1 MAGASNQHVLLAG
14 SCHPFLNDHYLQRS
28 QLESDDSAS
37 CFYLQL
43 VFANLNI
50 FALLSLLRLQSKAI
64 TSNHHVS
71 PVESSRLFLF
81 SQFFLQNI
89 SFTAKSKCYFDW
101 QEEFSHL
108 GPSTHLNQQRLHL
121 EAKVFSH
128 HVSLAEFFHQSLFDQ
143 LNTSFCVE
151 NRSYPDQPLES
162 CRQFLFV
169 HLSLHRQH
177 SRAQALKGHVWLEE
191 FSLHSGLPRQQLPTH
206 IAKRRLVSP
215 KESSNL
221 SLCDHDRNG
230 LLQQDSVAQTKLQL
244 A

>member
-1 MAGASNQHVLLAG
+1 M
-14 SCHPFLNDHYLQRS
+14 
-28 QLESDDSAS
+28 
-37 CFYLQL
+37 
-43 VFANLNI
+43 FANLNI

-151 NRSYPDQPLES
+151 NRSYPD
-162 CRQFLFV
+162 
-169 HLSLHRQH
+169 
-177 SRAQALKGHVWLEE
+177 
-191 FSLHSGLPRQQLPTH
+191 
-206 IAKRRLVSP
+206 
-215 KESSNL
+215 
-221 SLCDHDRNG
+221 
-230 LLQQDSVAQTKLQL
+230 
-244 A
+244 